1 MIQNVGRQVA
11 LIAVLLLTSLVL
23 ILVPDK
29 PLRLGLDLAGGTR
42 LVYEFDLD
50 DARAKGI
57 VTAGETDEEIL
68 QQQIEIIRNRI
79 DPQGVKEPVLRG
91 VGRNRIEISLP
102 KEIETTGAQA
112 RAPLATELAA
122 DGMELTLAGGE
133 SELAGFPGNGGMIG
147 IGAERIR
154 YSGRAGTVLT
164 LQTRG
169 RDGTAPDAHAAGELV
184 TLVSDDAIRNAIE
197 NLGDLQFLPVATQ
210 TDLMQKGIDESTL
223 RARRDAWL
231 NDPANAHLP
240 ISVFNDL
247 PPERGG
253 PPAGVAVYPEK
264 LPEGV
269 DVPALALRDPMPVVA
284 PQADWIFTGADL
296 ARVFKTV
303 DNLGSPAVGFEM
315 STAARGRFGD
325 FTEELVGERLAIVIN
340 DEIVSAPVI
349 QDALRGTSQITGRF
363 TDREVDD
370 LVTVLRSGS
379 LRIKPRIV
387 NEEKVGATLG
397 REYVQRGLWGSV
409 VSLAAVLVFM
419 AFYYRRLGL
428 IACVALA
435 CNMLMLVGAMIF
447 LQATLTLPGIAGI
460 ILTVGMAVDANILIF
475 DRLREEAEKGH
486 KAINAA
492 KAGFS
497 NALSAIVDGNV
508 TTLITALILYNLG
521 TGPVRGFAVTLSV
534 GILTSMFSAL
544 VITRLLV
551 HLQLERGV
559 EKFSMSRWM
568 ADANYRFIKHGKL
581 AGTLSAVLIFAGV
594 ALFVAEPK
602 EKKLGIDFL
611 GGASVKVRTE
621 EPMPTESVRAM
632 VNAHGGELSQA
643 EVAPLP
649 ASAADGGYREFRVTF
664 KTSGDADAGSEAD
677 FESDV
682 RAALADVL
690 QKGPIEASTDRDSG
704 RANVVLYFEEEHTV
718 EDVRASLA
726 DTPLA
731 GAEVVQRAGQPDV
744 FEISGPV
751 PAGTDSSVLR
761 DLLSPRYLGAVDA
774 AGRDLALASPIAE
787 KSMISAQVVGE
798 LRDSAIRALLL
809 SILLTVIY
817 IRVRFAEYSYG
828 IAAVVAVVH
837 DVLATLAAVAIMI
850 WVPFIQI
857 EVNLTL
863 IAAFLTIFGYS
874 LNDTIVIFD
883 RIRENLPR
891 VKGTLAE
898 VVDLS
903 INQTLS
909 RTIVTSGTT
918 LATTMILL
926 AFNFGTGNA
935 LEGFGLAMTFGLIS
949 GTYSTIYIACPM
961 LVWLEERSRRKGGGE
976 ALVAAKPAPKPAP
989 AGV

>member
-11 LIAVLLLTSLVL
+11 LIAVLLITSLVL
-23 ILVPDK
+23 IFVL
-29 PLRLGLDLAGGTR
+29 PLRMGLDLAGGTR
-42 LVYEFDLD
+42 LVYEFDID

-57 VTAGETDEEIL
+57 VAEDETDDEIL

-79 DPQGVKEPVLRG
+79 DPQGVKEPVLRK

-112 RAPLATELAA
+112 RAPLAAELAG
-122 DGMELTLAGGE
+122 DGMELVLAGDDAQ
-133 SELAGFPGNGGMIG
+133 LAGFPGNGGVVSIG
-147 IGAERIR
+147 SERIR
-154 YSGRAGTVLT
+154 FTGRSGPALT

-169 RDGTAPDAHAAGELV
+169 RDGTTPQRHAQGELV

-197 NLGDLQFLPVATQ
+197 NLGDLRFLPLATEAE
-210 TDLMQKGIDESTL
+210 LMQRGTD
-223 RARRDAWL
+223 RAALDTKVDTWRK
-231 NDPANAHLP
+231 DPANAHLP
-240 ISVFNDL
+240 ITVFNDL

-253 PPAGVAVYPEK
+253 PPPGVAYYPNR
-264 LPEGV
+264 LPEGEV
-269 DVPALALRDPMPVVA
+269 APPLSERMDLMPVVS
-284 PQADWIFTGADL
+284 PKPEWTFTGADL
-296 ARVFKTV
+296 ASVFKTV
-303 DNLGSPAVGFEM
+303 DGLGKPAVGFEM
-315 STAARGRFGD
+315 STSARIAFGE
-325 FTEELVGERLAIVIN
+325 FTEELVGQNLAMVLN
-340 DEIVSAPVI
+340 NEIVSAPTI
-349 QDALRGTSQITGRF
+349 QSALTGSSIIEGRF
-363 TDREVDD
+363 TDREVGD

-379 LRIKPRIV
+379 LRIKPEIV

-397 REYVQRGLWGSV
+397 RDYVQRGLLGSI
-409 VSLAAVLVFM
+409 VSLGAVLVFM

-428 IACVALA
+428 VACVALA
-435 CNMLMLVGAMIF
+435 CNMIMLLGAMIF

-551 HLQLERGV
+551 HLQLARGV
-559 EKFSMSRWM
+559 DSFRMSRWM
-568 ADANYRFIKHGKL
+568 ADANYKFVKYGK
-581 AGTLSAVLIFAGV
+581 TAGV
-594 ALFVAEPK
+594 FSALLIVSGVVLFALEPDH
-602 EKKLGIDFL
+602 KKLGIDFL

-621 EPMPTESVRAM
+621 QPMQTDAVRAL
-632 VNAHGGELSQA
+632 VNAYPGELSRA
-643 EVAPLP
+643 DVAPLP
-649 ASAADGGYREFRVTF
+649 ASAADEGGYREFRVTF
-664 KTSGDADAGSEAD
+664 KTLGDEDVGGEVN
-677 FESDV
+677 FETDV

-690 QKGPIEASTDRDSG
+690 QKGPIEASLDRDSG

-718 EDVRASLA
+718 EDVRGRLA
-726 DTPLA
+726 ETPLA
-731 GAEVVQRAGQPDV
+731 AAEVVQRNGQPNV
-744 FEISGPV
+744 FEISGQV

-761 DLLSPRYLGAVDA
+761 ALVSPRFVGAVDT
-774 AGRDLALASPIAE
+774 AGRDFGLASPIAE
-787 KSMISAQVVGE
+787 KSMIGAQVVGE

-828 IAAVVAVVH
+828 IAAVVAVLH
-837 DVLATLAAVAIMI
+837 DVLATLAAVAVMI
-850 WVPFIQI
+850 WVPFIHL
-857 EVNLTL
+857 EMNLTL

-918 LATTMILL
+918 LATTLILL

-949 GTYSTIYIACPM
+949 GTYSTIYIACP
-961 LVWLEERSRRKGGGE
+961 LLIWLEERNRRKGGGE
-976 ALVAAKPAPKPAP
+976 AVVTRTPAPKPSASS
-989 AGV
+989 V

>member
-1 MIQNVGRQVA
+1 MVQNVGRQVA
-11 LIAVLLLTSLVL
+11 LIAILLLTSLVL

-42 LVYEFDLD
+42 LVYEFDLEE
-50 DARAKGI
+50 ARAKDL
-57 VTAGETDEEIL
+57 VSASETDEEIL

-79 DPQGVKEPVLRG
+79 DPQGVKEPILRKI
-91 VGRNRIEISLP
+91 GRDRIEISLP

-112 RAPLATELAA
+112 RAPLAAELAQ
-122 DGMELTLAGGE
+122 DSMEIALAGSE
-133 SELAGFPGNGGMIG
+133 SGLAGFPGSGGIVSIG
-147 IGAERIR
+147 TERVR
-154 YSGRAGTVLT
+154 YSSRAGALLTVE
-164 LQTRG
+164 TRG
-169 RDGTAPDAHAAGELV
+169 RDGTTPQRHAAGEPVL
-184 TLVSDDAIRNAIE
+184 LVSDDAIRNAIE
-197 NLGDLQFLPVATQ
+197 NLGDLRFMPVATAAG
-210 TDLMQKGIDESTL
+210 LIQKGTDENAL
-223 RARRDAWL
+223 RAKLDAWL
-231 NDPANAHLP
+231 ANPANAHLP

-247 PPERGG
+247 PPENGG
-253 PPAGVAVYPEK
+253 PPAGVSYHAFKLAEGEAVP
-264 LPEGV
+264 PPAQRAW
-269 DVPALALRDPMPVVA
+269 VPVIA
-284 PQADWIFTGADL
+284 PPPDWTFTGADL

-303 DNLGSPAVGFEM
+303 DEYGAPAVGFEM
-315 STAARGRFGD
+315 ATAARVRFGD
-325 FTEELVGERLAIVIN
+325 FTEEIVGQPLAMVLN
-340 DEIVSAPVI
+340 DEVVSAPEI
-349 QDALRGTSQITGRF
+349 KGALRGTSQISGRF
-363 TDREVDD
+363 TDREVND

-379 LRIKPRIV
+379 LRIKPELV

-397 REYVQRGLWGSV
+397 RDYVQRGLMGSI
-409 VSLAAVLVFM
+409 VSIVTVLVFM
-419 AFYYRRLGL
+419 VFYYRRLGV
-428 IACVALA
+428 IACVALT

-492 KAGFS
+492 KAGYS

-508 TTLITALILYNLG
+508 TTLLTALILYNLG

-559 EKFSMSRWM
+559 ERFSMSRWM
-568 ADANYRFIKHGKL
+568 ADANYRFVRHGK
-581 AGTLSAVLIFAGV
+581 IAGV
-594 ALFVAEPK
+594 FSAALIVSGVTLFILEPE

-611 GGASVKVRTE
+611 GGASVKVRTQ
-621 EPMPTESVRAM
+621 EPMETDAVRALI
-632 VNAHGGELSQA
+632 NAYPGELA
-643 EVAPLP
+643 RADVAPLP
-649 ASAADGGYREFRVTF
+649 GSAAEDGGFRAFRVTF
-664 KTSGDADAGSEAD
+664 KTLADEDAGSEVN
-677 FESDV
+677 FENDV

-690 QKGPIEASTDRDSG
+690 QKGPIEASLDRDSG
-704 RANVVLYFEEEHTV
+704 RASIVLYFEEEHAID
-718 EDVRASLA
+718 DVRQRLQ

-731 GAEVVQRAGQPDV
+731 QAEVAQRGDQPDV
-744 FEISGPV
+744 FEISGTV
-751 PAGTDSSVLR
+751 PAGTDSSVLAA
-761 DLLSPRYLGAVDA
+761 LVSPRFIGAVDS
-774 AGRDLALASPIAE
+774 AGRDFSLASPIAE
-787 KSMISAQVVGE
+787 KSMIGAQVVGE

-828 IAAVVAVVH
+828 IAAVVAVLH
-837 DVLATLAAVAIMI
+837 DVLATLAAVAVLI
-850 WVPFIQI
+850 WIPFVHI
-857 EVNLTL
+857 EMNLTL

-891 VKGTLAE
+891 VKGTFAE

-918 LATTMILL
+918 LTSVLIVL

-935 LEGFGLAMTFGLIS
+935 LEGFGLAMTFGLLS
-949 GTYSTIYIACPM
+949 GTYSTIYIACPV
-961 LVWLEERSRRKGGGE
+961 LVWLEERQRRKGGGE
-976 ALVAAKPAPKPAP
+976 VAVARHDPKPAP
-989 AGV
+989 SHA

>member
-1 MIQNVGRQVA
+1 MVQNVGRQVA

-29 PLRLGLDLAGGTR
+29 ALRLGLDLAGGTR
-42 LVYEFDLD
+42 LVYEFDLA
-50 DARAKGI
+50 DARAKGL
-57 VTAGETDEEIL
+57 VSAAESDDEIL

-79 DPQGVKEPVLRG
+79 DPQGVKDPILRKI
-91 VGRNRIEISLP
+91 GRNRIEISLP

-112 RAPLATELAA
+112 RAALAA
-122 DGMELTLAGGE
+122 DLEIDGMELALAGGE
-133 SELAGFPGNGGMIG
+133 AELAGFPGSGGMIDLG
-147 IGAERIR
+147 SERIR
-154 YSGRAGTVLT
+154 YSSRAGATLVLE
-164 LQTRG
+164 QRG
-169 RDGTAPDAHAAGELV
+169 RDSTSPQRHPAGTLV

-197 NLGDLQFLPVATQ
+197 NLGDLRFLPWATPAGLIQ
-210 TDLMQKGIDESTL
+210 RGTDEASL
-223 RARRDAWL
+223 RAKLDAWL
-231 NDPANAHLP
+231 ADPANAHLP

-253 PPAGVAVYPEK
+253 PPAGVAYYPMK
-264 LPEGV
+264 LAEGEV
-269 DVPALALRDPMPVVA
+269 APPMAQRFWVPVVA
-284 PQADWIFTGADL
+284 PPPDWTFTGADL
-296 ARVFKTV
+296 ARVYKTV
-303 DNLGSPAVGFEM
+303 DEYGAPAVGFEM
-315 STAARGRFGD
+315 STAARVRFGE
-325 FTEELVGERLAIVIN
+325 FTEDLVGEPLAMVLN
-340 DEIVSAPVI
+340 DEVVSAPEI
-349 QDALRGTSQITGRF
+349 QSALTGTSQISGRF
-363 TDREVDD
+363 SDREVND

-379 LRIKPRIV
+379 LRIKPELV

-397 REYVQRGLWGSV
+397 RDYVQRGLLGSL

-419 AFYYRRLGL
+419 SVYYRRLGL
-428 IACVALA
+428 IACVAMA
-435 CNMLMLVGAMIF
+435 CNMLMLMGAMVF

-492 KAGFS
+492 KAGYQ

-559 EKFSMSRWM
+559 EKFTMSRWM
-568 ADANYRFIKHGKL
+568 ADANYRFVKHGKL
-581 AGTLSAVLIFAGV
+581 ACVVSAVFIAAGV
-594 ALFVAEPK
+594 GLFIAEPD

-611 GGASVKVRTE
+611 GGASIKVRTE
-621 EPMPTESVRAM
+621 EPMDTDDVRALI
-632 VNAHGGELSQA
+632 NAGPAELA
-643 EVAPLP
+643 RADVAPLP
-649 ASAADGGYREFRVTF
+649 GSAAEGGGYRQFRVTY
-664 KTSGDADAGSEAD
+664 KTLSDEDAGGE
-677 FESDV
+677 ENLEQDV
-682 RAALADVL
+682 RTALADVL
-690 QKGPIEASTDRDSG
+690 QKGPIEASLDRESG
-704 RANVVLYFEEEHTV
+704 RASVVLYFEEEHTV
-718 EDVRASLA
+718 EDVRQRLA
-726 DTPLA
+726 GTPLA
-731 GAEVVQRAGQPDV
+731 EAEVVQRAGQPDV
-744 FEISGPV
+744 FEVSGTV

-761 DLLSPRYLGAVDA
+761 GLLSPLFVGTVDS
-774 AGRDLALASPIAE
+774 AGRDFALANPIAE
-787 KSMISAQVVGE
+787 KSMIGAQVVGE

-828 IAAVVAVVH
+828 FAAVAAVVH
-837 DVLATLAAVAIMI
+837 DVLATLAAVSVMI
-850 WVPFIQI
+850 WIPFIHI
-857 EVNLTL
+857 EMNLTL

-918 LATTMILL
+918 LATTLIVL

-935 LEGFGLAMTFGLIS
+935 LEGFGLAMSFGLLS
-949 GTYSTIYIACPM
+949 GTYSTIYVACPV
-961 LVWLEERSRRKGGGE
+961 LIWLEERQRRKTE
-976 ALVAAKPAPKPAP
+976 AAEAAARLAPKPQGGNA
-989 AGV
+989 